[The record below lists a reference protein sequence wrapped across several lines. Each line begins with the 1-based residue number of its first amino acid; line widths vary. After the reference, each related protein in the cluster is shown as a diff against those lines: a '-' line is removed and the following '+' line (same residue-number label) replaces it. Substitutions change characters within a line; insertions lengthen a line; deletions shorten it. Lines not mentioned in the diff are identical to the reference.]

1 MPRGDDTEELDL
13 MGDWLVWVAV
23 AVGLFL
29 AFVVAWFV
37 VVEVNSRRRQPE
49 TESTDDRDIDLDPLP

>member
-13 MGDWLVWVAV
+13 MGDWLVWVVV

-29 AFVVAWFV
+29 ALVVAWFV
-37 VVEVNSRRRQPE
+37 VVAVNSRRRQPE
-49 TESTDDRDIDLDPLP
+49 TELTDDRDIDLDPLP